1 MSNFQ
6 KAVAT
11 RDLGQAEF
19 VSNRPLPSLRD
30 GYLLVR
36 TVAVALNPIDWKR
49 LDNTP
54 APGATMGHDYAG
66 VVVEVGASIKREF
79 KVGDRVCGLVNGGD
93 GTQVENGSFAEYI
106 VVKGDIQMKIPDGV
120 SFVDAA
126 TAGVGIMSVGQ
137 CLFGPSGL
145 GLQLPE
151 TGQTKLKEEAVL
163 IYGGS
168 TASGLWGIQFA
179 KLFAH
184 PPPHNWEV
192 VC

>member
-1 MSNFQ
+1 MSKFQ
-6 KAVAT
+6 KAIII

-19 VSNRPLPSLRD
+19 VSNRSIPRLRD
-30 GYLLVR
+30 DYLLVR

-49 LDNTP
+49 LENTP

-66 VVVEVGASIKREF
+66 VVVEVGKSIKRDF
-79 KVGDRVCGLVNGGD
+79 KVGDRICGLVNGGD

-106 VVKGDIQMKIPDGV
+106 VVKGDIQMNIPDGV
-120 SFVDAA
+120 SFSDAA

-145 GLQLPE
+145 GLQLP
-151 TGQTKLKEEAVL
+151 GSRQTESKEEAML

-179 KLFAH
+179 KLC
-184 PPPHNWEV
+184 
-192 VC
+192 VCCLLHE